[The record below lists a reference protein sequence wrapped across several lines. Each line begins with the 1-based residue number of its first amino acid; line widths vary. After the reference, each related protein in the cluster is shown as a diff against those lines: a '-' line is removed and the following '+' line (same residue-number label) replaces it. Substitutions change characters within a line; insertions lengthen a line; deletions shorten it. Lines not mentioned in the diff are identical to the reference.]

1 MAKLYMGHSSP
12 TYHGIVID
20 ANGQCSRK
28 MCREKVQTN
37 DVNTMED
44 QHCAYFLKNMS
55 ICGKV
60 YLRVFS
66 LTCGLMAYML
76 MRHYNALPFLPRCVI
91 SFLACAMK
99 NKLVLPLSF
108 RFLIVLLLLFYM
120 EFNV

>member
-1 MAKLYMGHSSP
+1 
-12 TYHGIVID
+12 
-20 ANGQCSRK
+20 
-28 MCREKVQTN
+28 
-37 DVNTMED
+37 
-44 QHCAYFLKNMS
+44 
-55 ICGKV
+55 
-60 YLRVFS
+60 
-66 LTCGLMAYML
+66 MAYML